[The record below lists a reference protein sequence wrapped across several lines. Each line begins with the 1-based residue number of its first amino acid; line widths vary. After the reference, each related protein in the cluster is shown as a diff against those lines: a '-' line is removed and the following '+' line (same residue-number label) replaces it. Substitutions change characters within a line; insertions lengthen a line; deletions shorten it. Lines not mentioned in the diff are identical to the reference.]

1 MNRNSNRPLMPSMD
15 QGPAPF
21 VTDIEKMTRQNTN
34 YRTALW
40 TGQKLQLTL
49 MCIPAGDEIGL
60 EVHPDTEQFLRIENG
75 SGMVM
80 MGPSENR
87 LHCKQPISDGC
98 AVLIPAGTWHNIVNT
113 GTCPLKLYTIYA
125 PPHHPRGIVQSAKAC
140 ADAHQG

>member
-40 TGQKLQLTL
+40 TGQMLQLTL

-87 LHCKQPISDGC
+87 LNCKQPISDGC

-125 PPHHPRGIVQSAKAC
+125 PPHHPRGIVQSTNAC
-140 ADAHQG
+140 ADVHQG

>member
-125 PPHHPRGIVQSAKAC
+125 PPHHPRAIVQSAKAC

>member
-125 PPHHPRGIVQSAKAC
+125 PPHHPRGIVQSTKAC
-140 ADAHQG
+140 ADAQGT

>member
-1 MNRNSNRPLMPSMD
+1 MNRNSNRPTMPSME

-21 VTDIEKMTRQNTN
+21 VTDIEKITRQNTN

-125 PPHHPRGIVQSAKAC
+125 PPHHPHGTVQFTKAC
-140 ADAHQG
+140 ADAQGT

>member
-40 TGQKLQLTL
+40 TGPHLQLTL
-49 MCIPAGDEIGL
+49 MCIPSGSEIGL
-60 EVHPDTEQFLRIENG
+60 EVHPDTDQFLRIESG
-75 SGMVM
+75 SGMTVM
-80 MGPSENR
+80 GSSKNR
-87 LHCKQPISDGC
+87 LSCRQPVSDC
-98 AVLIPAGTWHNIVNT
+98 CSIFVPAGTWHNIVNT

-125 PPHHPRGIVQSAKAC
+125 PPHHPHGTVQSTKAC
-140 ADAHQG
+140 ADTQGT